1 MTSHVEPTP
10 REGPKA
16 LDQEDHSADQAS
28 GSCTGKS
35 KIPDQHSNVYGRLCI
50 SPDSAHRL
58 AHRRARTEHNSI
70 PRRCD
75 ATGEGLVM
83 GTGGGGQ
90 KLKTD
95 GINRKE
101 STKQKK
107 ERMDWRDPE
116 TSTAGERSAS
126 LRTRQR
132 LCLDEG
138 KRGEKVTS
146 VTVAHC
152 SIFRLFVVNIVLP

>member
-1 MTSHVEPTP
+1 MPSHLEPTP

-50 SPDSAHRL
+50 SPDSAHRP
-58 AHRRARTEHNSI
+58 AHRRGRTEHNFV

-138 KRGEKVTS
+138 KRGEKVAS

-152 SIFRLFVVNIVLP
+152 SNFRLLW

>member
-50 SPDSAHRL
+50 SPDSAHRP
-58 AHRRARTEHNSI
+58 AHRRGRTEHNFV

-90 KLKTD
+90 KPKTD

-101 STKQKK
+101 STKQKRRGWIGGTQKQAWLEKGRQVSELVK
-107 ERMDWRDPE
+107 EDYRKRLEQELTRKGKEEDGSGRRRSRD
-116 TSTAGERSAS
+116 A
-126 LRTRQR
+126 L
-132 LCLDEG
+132 
-138 KRGEKVTS
+138 
-146 VTVAHC
+146 
-152 SIFRLFVVNIVLP
+152 